1 MPRHQ
6 NCSSAALAPRA
17 LAIIICINI
26 QDMQDLC
33 DAGGPVDY
41 STIVLGG
48 PEPLNDEHLVV
59 LQQHKGV

>member
-1 MPRHQ
+1 
-6 NCSSAALAPRA
+6 
-17 LAIIICINI
+17 
-26 QDMQDLC
+26 MQDLC